1 MEHRNDLN
9 MHHVK
14 KILVDKL
21 IEEGYTIPDDPIKL
35 ANLILDRFVVY
46 PMSDAFVPYNYCLI
60 PVRVP

>member
-21 IEEGYTIPDDPIKL
+21 IEEGYTIPEDPIKL

-46 PMSDAFVPYNYCLI
+46 PMGDAFFPYNYCLI